1 MMDNFLKWLMSGN
14 HLAYASSLLT
24 LSCLVLFGLGSFI
37 YKKYLVRKGDLFISP
52 TFNTKNI
59 TYMGIMIACS
69 VSVTVV
75 ISLVAPIT
83 VFPPIRVAFEG
94 IMIKITGMIFG
105 PIIGLIVG
113 LITELLTMLFIP
125 SFIHP
130 AYFIVAIGFGFWA
143 GMASFTFKLKSKH
156 QWITVVIITLFII
169 AATAFLYNTLQYLT
183 PDENGNV
190 KLFGIAV
197 KKELIP
203 MLFIIM
209 MGVLLS
215 ICYIMCSVFVLL
227 KKQKWLEIILPIFLI
242 CIVTEI
248 LITVLTAAWGD
259 AGLLTSNTDDG
270 YISMVAL
277 RVLQI
282 PIKIIFN
289 TALLATV
296 YSVLRPLIKK

>member
-1 MMDNFLKWLMSGN
+1 MDIFLQWLMTGN
-14 HLAYASSLLT
+14 NLAYASSLLT
-24 LSCLVLFGLGSFI
+24 FTCLILFGLGSFI
-37 YKKYLVRKGDLFISP
+37 YKKYLIKKGELFISP

-113 LITELLTMLFIP
+113 LITEFLTMLFIP

-130 AYFIVAIGFGFWA
+130 AYFVVAIGFGFWA
-143 GMASFTFKLKSKH
+143 GLASFTFKFEAKK
-156 QWITVVIITLFII
+156 QWITMAIITIFII
-169 AATAFLYNTLQYLT
+169 VATLFLYNTLQYL
-183 PDENGNV
+183 DAENGYV
-190 KLFGIAV
+190 KLFGVNV

-209 MGVLLS
+209 MGTMLILCYFMCGVL
-215 ICYIMCSVFVLL
+215 VLL
-227 KKQKWLEIILPIFLI
+227 KKQRWLQVILPIFLI

-248 LITVLTAAWGD
+248 IITALTAAWGD
-259 AGLLTSNTDDG
+259 ASLLTSNSDEG

-277 RVLQI
+277 RVIQI
-282 PIKIIFN
+282 PVKITFN

>member
-1 MMDNFLKWLMSGN
+1 MNYFLQWLMSEN

-24 LSCLVLFGLGSFI
+24 FICLILFWLGSFF
-37 YKKYLVRKGDLFISP
+37 YKKYLVKKGELFISP

-143 GMASFTFKLKSKH
+143 GTSSFAFKLKSKQ
-156 QWITVVIITLFII
+156 QWVTVLVITVFILL
-169 AATAFLYNTLQYLT
+169 ATIFLYNTLQYL
-183 PDENGNV
+183 PAEDGKV
-190 KLFGIAV
+190 KLFGLAV

-203 MLFIIM
+203 TIFIFMMCAMLGLCYAICGIFI
-209 MGVLLS
+209 
-215 ICYIMCSVFVLL
+215 LL
-227 KKQKWLEIILPIFLI
+227 KKQRWLQIILPTFLI

-248 LITVLTAAWGD
+248 LITVLVASWGD
-259 AGLLTSNTDDG
+259 SSLLTSNSSDG

-277 RVLQI
+277 RVVQI
-282 PIKIIFN
+282 PVKIIFN
-289 TALLATV
+289 TILLSTV
-296 YSVLRPLIKK
+296 YYVLRPLIKNK